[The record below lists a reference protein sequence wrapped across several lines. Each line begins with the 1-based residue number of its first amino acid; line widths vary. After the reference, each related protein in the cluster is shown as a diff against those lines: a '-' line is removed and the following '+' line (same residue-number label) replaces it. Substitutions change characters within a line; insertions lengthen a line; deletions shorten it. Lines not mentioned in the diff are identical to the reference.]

1 MDISDSAKNLIESQ
15 SESLEFNFRMR
26 ELEKLPVRTNNSSS
40 TSTVPASIGK
50 RSIVT
55 SNIHV
60 P

>member
-1 MDISDSAKNLIESQ
+1 MDISDSAKSLIESQ

-26 ELEKLPVRTNNSSS
+26 ELEKLPVTNNSLS

-55 SNIHV
+55 SDIHV